1 MKVSESM
8 PLKENIN
15 SFQNQVNREL
25 RKKQRSEDKEGGGGQ
40 AVLVCRRC
48 GKATCLF
55 QIPPGGRLA

>member
-25 RKKQRSEDKEGGGGQ
+25 RKKQRSEDKEGGGG
-40 AVLVCRRC
+40 
-48 GKATCLF
+48 
-55 QIPPGGRLA
+55 RLY

>member
-25 RKKQRSEDKEGGGGQ
+25 RKKQRSEDKEGGGAGCTSMSK
-40 AVLVCRRC
+40 VWESYLSFSN
-48 GKATCLF
+48 TS
-55 QIPPGGRLA
+55 GR